1 MCLFNATISHTLDD
15 GGRRRGGARGGIILG
30 VASRVP
36 FASQR
41 QLNPIIPSPA
51 LPFGGF
57 RKILSVNCED
67 LK

>member
-1 MCLFNATISHTLDD
+1 MCLFNATISHTLMEEQGREGA
-15 GGRRRGGARGGIILG
+15 GGRIILG
-30 VASRVP
+30 VVNRVP

-41 QLNPIIPSPA
+41 QLNPITPSPA
-51 LPFGGF
+51 LPFRGF

>member
-1 MCLFNATISHTLDD
+1 MEEQGREGA
-15 GGRRRGGARGGIILG
+15 GGRIILG
-30 VASRVP
+30 VVNRVP

-41 QLNPIIPSPA
+41 QLNPITPSPA
-51 LPFGGF
+51 LPFRGF